1 MYLFMSVLYG
11 EDAFLEDSLWI
22 LDSTGQLLEQHMD
35 IEHLNI
41 IAMGNDDVAC
51 VLFLLVLL
59 WDEGR
64 PDEPMVQA
72 VWGEHV
78 LLVTRYGCFECYTDS
93 QRSVKGR

>member
-1 MYLFMSVLYG
+1 MYLFMSILYG
-11 EDAFLEDSLWI
+11 QDSLLEDSLWI

-41 IAMGNDDVAC
+41 VAVGNDDVTC

-59 WDEGR
+59 RDEGR

-72 VWGEHV
+72 IRGKHV
-78 LLVTRYGCFECYTDS
+78 LLVTRYGNFECHTD
-93 QRSVKGR
+93 R